1 MTLYTNLL
9 TLVLERS
16 TAMFKTLKSQTKNTS
31 VSQREPWLE
40 NWVEILNKIKVFKL
54 LPPKS
59 SIELS

>member
-1 MTLYTNLL
+1 
-9 TLVLERS
+9 
-16 TAMFKTLKSQTKNTS
+16 MFKTLKSQTKNTS

-59 SIELS
+59 SIALS